1 MFKKVY
7 FDITN
12 KDIVEILFNLLEA
25 KGYLVKNFNNIK
37 DKNELVNNK
46 DIVLILDYEK
56 FFTLSENYINKNI
69 NIICLIPNSL
79 KIEKTY
85 DANIKFYEIPKNLV
99 KLMGL
104 F

>member
-7 FDITN
+7 FDIAN
-12 KDIVEILFNLLEA
+12 KDIVEILFNLLEV
-25 KGYLVKNFNNIK
+25 KGYLVKNLNNIK

-56 FFTLSENYINKNI
+56 FCTLSENYINKNI
-69 NIICLIPNSL
+69 NIICLIPNNL

-85 DANIKFYEIPKNLV
+85 DANINFYEIPKNLV